1 MNTSK
6 ENIPITDKL
15 LISLGFKKGE
25 LGSWVWMEDGQND
38 RVIQLTYD
46 APTNTYYVESN
57 TDMEEI
63 KVYIKYT
70 NELNMIYTLLHIN
83 KNF

>member
-6 ENIPITDKL
+6 ENTLITDKL

-25 LGSWVWMEDGQND
+25 SGSWVWMEDGQND

-46 APTNTYYVESN
+46 TPTNTYYIESN